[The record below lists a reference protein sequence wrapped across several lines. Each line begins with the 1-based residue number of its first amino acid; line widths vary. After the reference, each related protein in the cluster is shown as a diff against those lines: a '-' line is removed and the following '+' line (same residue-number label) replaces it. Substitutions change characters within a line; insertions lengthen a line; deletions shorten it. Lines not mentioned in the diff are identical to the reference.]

1 MQICPHKGLAKA
13 KMQAYALFVRTNKR
27 APMVSATLLDTAI
40 DQFGRL
46 GFEGAST
53 RDIARAS
60 GTAMSSI
67 TYHFGGKQGLYLAAA
82 EHIAASIR
90 ALQGENV
97 ARAVAAGHESREAAI
112 EALAT
117 ILDGLAQMMLRPETE
132 SWSRFIIREQQFPT
146 EAFDLLFAK
155 AMQPILDAFIE
166 LIGRARADLA
176 RREAVA
182 MAILLFGQA
191 MVLRAGR
198 AAVCRALQVD
208 QIDDE
213 TAFLLRARLRANV
226 LCILS
231 EKPQ

>member
-1 MQICPHKGLAKA
+1 
-13 KMQAYALFVRTNKR
+13 
-27 APMVSATLLDTAI
+27 MVSATLLDTAI

-97 ARAVAAGHESREAAI
+97 ARAVAAGHESREAAM
-112 EALAT
+112 EALVT

-132 SWSRFIIREQQFPT
+132 AWSRFIIREQQSPT
-146 EAFDLLFAK
+146 EAFDVLFAK
-155 AMQPILDAFIE
+155 AMQPILEAFIE
-166 LIGRARADLA
+166 LIGRARTDLA
-176 RREAVA
+176 RRETVA

-191 MVLRAGR
+191 IVLRAGR

-213 TAFLLRARLRANV
+213 TALLLRARLRANV

>member
-1 MQICPHKGLAKA
+1 
-13 KMQAYALFVRTNKR
+13 
-27 APMVSATLLDTAI
+27 MVSATLLDTAI

-53 RDIARAS
+53 REIARAS
-60 GTAMSSI
+60 DTAMSSI

-90 ALQGENV
+90 SLQGEAA
-97 ARAVAAGHESREAAI
+97 ARAIAAGRESAAAAS

-117 ILDGLAQMMLRPETE
+117 LLDSLAQMMLRPETE

-155 AMQPILDAFIE
+155 AMRPILDAFVE
-166 LIGRARADLA
+166 LIGRARPDLGK
-176 RREAVA
+176 REAVA
-182 MAILLFGQA
+182 LAILLFGQA
-191 MVLRAGR
+191 MILRAGR
-198 AAVCRALQVD
+198 AAVCRALEVD
-208 QIDDE
+208 QLDDE
-213 TAFLLRARLRANV
+213 TALLLRARLRANT

>member
-1 MQICPHKGLAKA
+1 
-13 KMQAYALFVRTNKR
+13 
-27 APMVSATLLDTAI
+27 MVSATLLDTAI

-90 ALQGENV
+90 NLQGEAV
-97 ARAVAAGHESREAAI
+97 ARAVAAGRESPEAAI

-117 ILDGLAQMMLRPETE
+117 VLDGLAQMMLRPETE
-132 SWSRFIIREQQFPT
+132 AWSRFIIREQQFPT
-146 EAFDLLFAK
+146 EAFDVLFTR
-155 AMQPILDAFIE
+155 AMQPVLDAFVQ
-166 LIGRARADLA
+166 LIGRARPDLA
-176 RREAVA
+176 HREIVA

-198 AAVCRALQVD
+198 AAVCRALKVD
-208 QIDDE
+208 RIDEE
-213 TAFLLRARLRANV
+213 TAALLRARLRANL

-231 EKPQ
+231 EKP

>member
-1 MQICPHKGLAKA
+1 
-13 KMQAYALFVRTNKR
+13 
-27 APMVSATLLDTAI
+27 MVSATLLDTAI
-40 DQFGRL
+40 DQFGRF

-97 ARAVAAGHESREAAI
+97 ARAVAAGHESREAAM

-155 AMQPILDAFIE
+155 AMQPILEAFIE
-166 LIGRARADLA
+166 LIGRVRTDLA
-176 RREAVA
+176 RRETVA

-213 TAFLLRARLRANV
+213 TARLLRTRLRANV

>member
-1 MQICPHKGLAKA
+1 
-13 KMQAYALFVRTNKR
+13 
-27 APMVSATLLDTAI
+27 MVSATLLDTAI
-40 DQFGRL
+40 DQFGRF

-90 ALQGENV
+90 NLQGENV
-97 ARAVAAGHESREAAI
+97 ARAVAAGQESGAAATESLAAI
-112 EALAT
+112 
-117 ILDGLAQMMLRPETE
+117 LDSLAQMMLRPETE
-132 SWSRFIIREQQFPT
+132 AWSRFIIREQQFPT
-146 EAFDLLFAK
+146 EAFDVLFNR
-155 AMQPILDAFIE
+155 AMQPIVDAFIA
-166 LIGRARADLA
+166 LIGRARPDLV

-208 QIDDE
+208 QIDEE
-213 TAFLLRARLRANV
+213 TALLLRARLRANV

>member
-1 MQICPHKGLAKA
+1 
-13 KMQAYALFVRTNKR
+13 
-27 APMVSATLLDTAI
+27 MVSATLLDTAI

-53 RDIARAS
+53 REIARAS

-82 EHIAASIR
+82 EHIAAAIR
-90 ALQGENV
+90 ALQGESV
-97 ARAVAAGHESREAAI
+97 ARAVAAGQESGGAAT
-112 EALAT
+112 EALAA
-117 ILDGLAQMMLRPETE
+117 ILDTLAQMMLRPETE
-132 SWSRFIIREQQFPT
+132 AWSRFIIREQQFPT
-146 EAFDLLFAK
+146 EAFDILFAR

-166 LIGRARADLA
+166 LIGRARPDLA
-176 RREAVA
+176 RRDAVA

-208 QIDDE
+208 RIDDE
-213 TAFLLRARLRANV
+213 TAALLRARLRANV

>member
-1 MQICPHKGLAKA
+1 
-13 KMQAYALFVRTNKR
+13 
-27 APMVSATLLDTAI
+27 MVSATLLDTAI

-82 EHIAASIR
+82 DHIAAAIR
-90 ALQGENV
+90 GLQSENV
-97 ARAVAAGHESREAAI
+97 ARAVAAGQQSREAAI

-132 SWSRFIIREQQFPT
+132 AWSRFIIREQQFPT

-155 AMQPILDAFIE
+155 AMQPVLNAFIE
-166 LIGRARADLA
+166 LIGRARPDLA
-176 RREAVA
+176 RREGVA

-213 TAFLLRARLRANV
+213 SARLLRARLRANV

>member
-1 MQICPHKGLAKA
+1 
-13 KMQAYALFVRTNKR
+13 
-27 APMVSATLLDTAI
+27 MVSATLLDTAI
-40 DQFGRL
+40 DQFGKL

-53 RDIARAS
+53 RDIARLS

-90 ALQGENV
+90 NLQGEAV
-97 ARAVAAGHESREAAI
+97 ARAVAAGQESPEAAI

-117 ILDGLAQMMLRPETE
+117 VLDGLAQMMLRPETE
-132 SWSRFIIREQQFPT
+132 AWSRFIIREQQFPT
-146 EAFDLLFAK
+146 EAFDRLFTR
-155 AMQPILDAFIE
+155 AMQPILDAFVQ
-166 LIGRARADLA
+166 LIGRARPDLA
-176 RREAVA
+176 QREIVA

-198 AAVCRALQVD
+198 AAVCRALKVD
-208 QIDDE
+208 RIDDE
-213 TAFLLRARLRANV
+213 AAALLRARLRANL

-231 EKPQ
+231 EKPR

>member
-1 MQICPHKGLAKA
+1 
-13 KMQAYALFVRTNKR
+13 
-27 APMVSATLLDTAI
+27 MVSATLLDTAI
-40 DQFGRL
+40 DQFGKL

-53 RDIARAS
+53 RDIARLS

-90 ALQGENV
+90 NLQGEAV
-97 ARAVAAGHESREAAI
+97 ARAVAAGQESPEAAI

-117 ILDGLAQMMLRPETE
+117 VLDGLAQMMLRPETE
-132 SWSRFIIREQQFPT
+132 AWSRFIIREQQFPT
-146 EAFDLLFAK
+146 EAFDRLFTR
-155 AMQPILDAFIE
+155 AMQPILDAFVQ
-166 LIGRARADLA
+166 LIGRARPDLA
-176 RREAVA
+176 QREIVA

-198 AAVCRALQVD
+198 AAVCRALKVD
-208 QIDDE
+208 RIDE
-213 TAFLLRARLRANV
+213 ESAALLRARLRANL

-231 EKPQ
+231 EKP